1 MKLRIFVSTMIL
13 VLLSFVSNAQSI
25 TTKNNRTVVTKGYY
39 TIGNN
44 SEKLAPTATVKTVSL
59 FAQPVAQ
66 KGYYSVESNRR
77 KLPATQGID
86 LSERKTT
93 PVRKGYYG
101 IGNNNQKLK

>member
-1 MKLRIFVSTMIL
+1 MSTIIL
-13 VLLSFVSNAQSI
+13 ALLSFVSNAQTT

-39 TIGNN
+39 SIGNN
-44 SEKLAPTATVKTVSL
+44 SEKLAFATIKTVPTVT
-59 FAQPVAQ
+59 QPAAS

-77 KLPATQGID
+77 KLATSPQGVD